1 MAQARVKN
9 PRKRFL
15 WSITFVKRPINPYL
29 FQRVTIPDVT
39 IDETAHGDT
48 NRNVKTG
55 GRVMVGS
62 MTAEKL
68 ETTAG
73 SDTWFWNW
81 LMSVQDLQL
90 GGGLTP
96 SQYWETVLITELAE
110 DGVSV
115 INQWIA
121 EEVWPMKVDSQEQD
135 RMSSENTIE
144 RIEFSVGRL
153 EKL

>member
-1 MAQARVKN
+1 MPQAQVKN

-15 WSITFVKRPINPYL
+15 WSLNFIKRPVNPYL
-29 FQRVTIPDVT
+29 FQMINIPEVS
-39 IDETAHGDT
+39 IDEVAHGDI
-48 NRNVKTG
+48 NRNVKTA
-55 GRVMVGS
+55 GRVMVGT

-81 LMSVQDLQL
+81 LMSCQDLQL

-96 SQYWETVLITELAE
+96 SQYWETVLVSELAE

-115 INQWIA
+115 INQWILD
-121 EEVWPMKVDSQEQD
+121 EVWAMKVNSQEEN

-144 RIEFSVGRL
+144 SIEFSVGRV